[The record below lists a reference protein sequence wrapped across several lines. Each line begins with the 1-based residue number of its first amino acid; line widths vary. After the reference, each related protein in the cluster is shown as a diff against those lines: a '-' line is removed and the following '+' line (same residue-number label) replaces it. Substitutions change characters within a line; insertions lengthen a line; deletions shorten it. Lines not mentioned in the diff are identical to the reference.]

1 MSFQTPCDEWQA
13 IMKPKT
19 TSATLIALALSLCG
33 SPSHAE
39 KVSRGAVIAQ
49 ALKQNPQIA
58 AARAR
63 RAQSEGEQVQ
73 ADSARWPQVSVE
85 LGVGP
90 SLRATLVPGTA
101 VESTRGRYDLAVKD
115 LSVVMG
121 GRLSVVQ
128 PLYTFGKLDG
138 FRAAAAHGIRARD
151 AQTQMTQA
159 DVALEVAR
167 LYEASLFARDSRR
180 FFEELENYVVRTVLA
195 TEERVKSGTPDVT
208 EQDVLRLQTAL
219 AAVRLALN
227 YARAGQE
234 QARAGLVAY
243 LGLAPATAL
252 EPREDELKTLDT
264 VHARAPYL
272 MSRALRDRPEL
283 GALREGALAYD
294 SLANAEHAGALPDVF
309 LMGFV
314 DGAYTPGRDLIQTRY
329 VIDPLNHL
337 DPGILLGMRWQMQGA
352 MSRGRAEQRSAQA
365 RELRDLQSW
374 ATSGLPAQVEKAY
387 ADMARARLDIVEAH
401 TGVGRAKSWMVQAN
415 GDYLVGLA
423 SSQPLVDAVRAYTE
437 LRAAELDAIYRQNVA
452 VAELAHATG
461 TLVGDKLGL
470 YPGKD
475 AP

>member
-1 MSFQTPCDEWQA
+1 
-13 IMKPKT
+13 MKPRI
-19 TSATLIALALSLCG
+19 TSTALIALALALCG
-33 SPSHAE
+33 STAHAE
-39 KVSRGAVIAQ
+39 KVSRGGAIAQ
-49 ALKQNPQIA
+49 ALQQNPQIA

-73 ADSARWPQVSVE
+73 ADAARFPQVSLE

-101 VESTRGRYDLAVKD
+101 VESTRGRYELAAKD
-115 LSVVMG
+115 LSVVVG

-128 PLYTFGKLDG
+128 PLYTFGKIDA
-138 FRAAAAHGIRARD
+138 FRSAAAHGIRARE
-151 AQTQMTQA
+151 AQTRMTQA
-159 DVALEVAR
+159 DIALEVAR

-195 TEERVKSGTPDVT
+195 TEERLSAGTPDVT

-227 YARAGQE
+227 YARTGQE

-243 LGLAPATAL
+243 LGLAPGAEL
-252 EPREDELKTLDT
+252 EPREDELKALDT
-264 VHARAPYL
+264 VHAQARL
-272 MSRALRDRPEL
+272 LVSRALRDRPEL

-294 SLANAEHAGALPDVF
+294 SLATAEHAGVLPDVF
-309 LMGFV
+309 LMAFV
-314 DGAYTPGRDLIQTRY
+314 DGAYTPGRDWVDTRY

-352 MSRGRAEQRSAQA
+352 MSRGRSAQRTAQA

-374 ATSGLPAQVEKAY
+374 AASGLPAQVEKAY

-401 TGVGRAKSWMVQAN
+401 TAVGRAKRWMVQAN
-415 GDYLVGLA
+415 SDYLVGLA
-423 SSQPLVDAVRAYTE
+423 TSQPLVDAVRAYTE
-437 LRAAELDAIYRQNVA
+437 LRAAELDAIYRHNVA
-452 VAELAHATG
+452 VAELAYATG